1 VFFEDARCYVCL
13 AFAPKSKG
21 HTIVAWKEHAT
32 DLNDLND
39 EEYHHLMAVIRRVR
53 LALGRVYPSS
63 LVYMNY
69 WNEAGHV
76 HLHLV
81 PRHPDSEKRGPEL
94 LVQPSGNLTDLA
106 KIPLLIEALR

>member
-1 VFFEDARCYVCL
+1 MFFEDARCYVCL

-69 WNEAGHV
+69 WNEEG
-76 HLHLV
+76 
-81 PRHPDSEKRGPEL
+81 REGDSRA
-94 LVQPSGNLTDLA
+94 QRAS
-106 KIPLLIEALR
+106 PLLHTLIVFI